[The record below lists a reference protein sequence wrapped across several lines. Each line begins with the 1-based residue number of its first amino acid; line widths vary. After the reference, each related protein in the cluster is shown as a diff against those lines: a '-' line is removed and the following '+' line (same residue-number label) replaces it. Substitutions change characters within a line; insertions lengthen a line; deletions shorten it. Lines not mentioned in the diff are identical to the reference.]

1 MAIDI
6 GKIKISVKTIND
18 HFNSEVVKFYSDP
31 RNTIGVPSI
40 TGKIEGF
47 LDGIT
52 LMMKTIFGQQTKVES
67 LSGDIAKSVS
77 GKYDSYLVKIS
88 KGNEFY
94 FRSIISASG
103 VLTTKDL
110 TPAKLGLGGVTI
122 TKRNLNAII
131 DSGLANNSDVPLGIL
146 ELCKK
151 LIDLAKKK
159 GINIVPSS
167 EVIKL
172 LGIISTTDL
181 KKLGNNF
188 GEVILSV
195 WCLYN
200 KPDAES
206 IFFPKEEN
214 APLADFIVNFTKL
227 SKKPSLN
234 VSAKFKGGAN
244 ASLNS
249 IMPPNSKPP
258 VSATVVEEMAF
269 KAIMAVAYDK
279 IIDGLLNA
287 EKILETPE
295 YLAIKKMVKTDNVTL
310 MAISGVVEAALKD
323 AKIDSKT
330 KWVPSSAE
338 TKEKYNVF
346 LKKLEP
352 FYDSIEGSSGKPS
365 IQSIPKIVGLG
376 AGKYYHPICYSFSVA
391 LAKRF
396 NSNIAFSSVLD
407 KAANAIKAEQIYLD
421 ITNTSVKINVKHFA
435 TSKFEFAAGA
445 YTYKAD
451 NVRMKVKLINT

>member
-1 MAIDI
+1 MAIDN

-18 HFNSEVVKFYSDP
+18 HFNSDVVKFYSDK
-31 RNTIGVPSI
+31 RNPNSLPSI
-40 TGKIEGF
+40 TGKIEGN
-47 LDGIT
+47 LTGIE
-52 LMMKTIFGQQTKVES
+52 LIMRAIFGQQTKVES
-67 LSGDIAKSVS
+67 LSGDVARNVS
-77 GKYDSYLVKIS
+77 GTYDSYVVQIS
-88 KGNEFY
+88 SGNEFY
-94 FRSIISASG
+94 FRSIIGERG
-103 VLTTKDL
+103 VLTSKDL
-110 TPAKLGLGGVTI
+110 TPSKLGLGGVTI
-122 TKRNLNAII
+122 TKRTLDAII
-131 DSGLANNSDVPLGIL
+131 DSGLANNSDLPLGIL
-146 ELCKK
+146 ELCRK
-151 LIDLAKKK
+151 LIDLVKKK
-159 GINIVPSS
+159 SINITPPSK
-167 EVIKL
+167 VIKL
-172 LGIISTTDL
+172 LGVISKSDL

-200 KPDAES
+200 KPYAES

-249 IMPPNSKPP
+249 IMPLNSKPP

-269 KAIMAVAYDK
+269 KAIMAVAYNN

-287 EKILETPE
+287 EKILKTPE
-295 YLAIKKMVKTDNVTL
+295 YLAIKKMVKTDTVTL
-310 MAISGVVEAALKD
+310 LAISGVVEAALKD
-323 AKIDSKT
+323 AKIDAKT

-352 FYDSIEGSSGKPS
+352 FYDSIEGSSGNPS

-421 ITNTSVKINVKHFA
+421 ITNTSVKINVKQFA